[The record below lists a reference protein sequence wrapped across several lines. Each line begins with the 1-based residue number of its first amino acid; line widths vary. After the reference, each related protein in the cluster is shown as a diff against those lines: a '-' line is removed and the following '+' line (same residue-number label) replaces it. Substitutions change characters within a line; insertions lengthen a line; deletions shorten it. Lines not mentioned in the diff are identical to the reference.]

1 MKFEQVEPNSERW
14 FDLTPLLNEEFRDI
28 KGFEGKYQISNYGR
42 VKSLKR
48 EIKFIGAN
56 LRCKY
61 IRHQKIEE
69 KILKCSFDKDGYV
82 KIGLSLNGNV
92 IHKRGH
98 YLVAKAFIENPNNY
112 PCINHKNEI
121 KTDNIVRNLEWC
133 TVAYNN
139 AYGSRCKKVNQY
151 DLDGNFIK
159 TWNSSAEICRVC
171 GFKKRGNITACC
183 KKRKH
188 CKTAYGY
195 IWKYY
200 EL

>member
-1 MKFEQVEPNSERW
+1 MQFEQVEVNSERW
-14 FDLTPLLNEEFRDI
+14 FDLTPLKHETWKDI
-28 KGFEGKYQISNYGR
+28 PNFEGIYQISNYGR

-48 EIKFIGAN
+48 EIKYEAAN
-56 LRCKY
+56 KYCRY
-61 IRHQKIEE
+61 IRKQNIDE

-82 KIGLSLNGNV
+82 KMGLSLNGTL
-92 IHKRGH
+92 ITSRGH
-98 YLVAKAFIENPNNY
+98 YLVATAFIPNPNNY

-121 KTDNIVRNLEWC
+121 KTDNTVINLEWC

-139 AYGSRCKKVNQY
+139 NYGSRCKKINQY

-159 TWNSSAEICRVC
+159 TWNSSAEICRVL
-171 GFKKRGNITACC
+171 GFKKRGNITSCC

-188 CKTAYGY
+188 CNTAYGY
-195 IWKYY
+195 IWRYC